1 MFTSRAEYRLRLRQD
16 NADLRLTESGRAL
29 GLVDDRRWAVFQ
41 ARKRELDRAAVLLGE
56 AMAVPGNDL
65 AQAVTQATGETVD
78 KPASLRELLKR
89 PGVDAQSLAGALASG
104 RIAIDGPVLEQLEID
119 AKYEGYM
126 RRQDEEIERV
136 KANEEYALPRDFDY
150 LSISGLSNELK
161 DKLCERRPETIAQAA
176 RVPGVTPAALSLLL
190 VHAKRDTAEHE
201 LA

>member
-1 MFTSRAEYRLRLRQD
+1 MPTCASRNAAEPSASSTTGAGPCSRR
-16 NADLRLTESGRAL
+16 ASASWTGRSCSWA
-29 GLVDDRRWAVFQ
+29 RRV
-41 ARKRELDRAAVLLGE
+41 AA
-56 AMAVPGNDL
+56 PGNDL
-65 AQAVTQATGETVD
+65 ARAVTEATGETVD

-89 PGVDAQSLAGALASG
+89 PGVDARSLAGALASG

-126 RRQDEEIERV
+126 RRQDDEIERV
-136 KANEEYALPRDFDY
+136 KANEEYTLPQDFDY

-190 VHAKRDTAEHE
+190 VHAKRDTE
-201 LA
+201 LGLA